1 MVISVWCAILVAVLV
16 TVMARRL
23 ARSYEGQVG
32 YALLAVA
39 GWVGALLVVIAC
51 GL

>member
-1 MVISVWCAILVAVLV
+1 MVISAWCAILVAVLV
-16 TVMARRL
+16 TRMVRRL
-23 ARSYEGQVG
+23 A
-32 YALLAVA
+32 LA